1 MKYVTVL
8 SPGYLSA
15 NSQSLLH
22 PLLFNR
28 RLLADRGVRIKLI
41 TQPSADAYDCDFLLI
56 DSKFYRADWDASP
69 TLVLDQLG
77 EFSDR
82 IDSVLWF
89 HTGDSAGALGKYV
102 KNILPYVKGLYKSQI
117 YKDKSLYQQSLYGNR
132 LYTDFY
138 NRSMGIV
145 DQDPVESDPQMSV
158 MELDKIKVS
167 WNIGYAR
174 CFDFLGT
181 YLSAMYKKFPVDVLL
196 AIRPRIR
203 AAESIRNQGI
213 YSRMGLNF
221 PRETISYQRKKL
233 AELVGPQTRV
243 SRRQYYREMKKSRV
257 VVSPF
262 GWGEINTRDFEAFI
276 YGNLLVKPS
285 MDHLETF
292 PNFFQ
297 PNETYLPYRW
307 DLSDMEEVIFGA
319 NDDYR
324 SHREIAIEAQRRYI
338 SDTMSDQGRQKF
350 VEHFLSLLQS

>member
-1 MKYVTVL
+1 M
-8 SPGYLSA
+8 
-15 NSQSLLH
+15 
-22 PLLFNR
+22 
-28 RLLADRGVRIKLI
+28 
-41 TQPSADAYDCDFLLI
+41 
-56 DSKFYRADWDASP
+56 
-69 TLVLDQLG
+69 
-77 EFSDR
+77 
-82 IDSVLWF
+82 
-89 HTGDSAGALGKYV
+89 
-102 KNILPYVKGLYKSQI
+102 KGLYKSQI
-117 YKDKSLYQQSLYGNR
+117 YKDKSLYQQPLYGNR

-138 NRSMGIV
+138 NSKMGIA
-145 DQDPVESDPQMSV
+145 DEDPAEPDPKMSV
-158 MELDKIKVS
+158 IELNKIKVS

-181 YLSAMYKKFPVDVLL
+181 YLSAMYKRFPIDILL

-203 AAESIRNQGI
+203 AAESVRNQGI

-233 AELVGPQTRV
+233 AELVGPQARV

-319 NDDYR
+319 NDNYP

-338 SDTMSDQGRQKF
+338 SDTTSDQGRQKF